1 LIDSQV
7 QASASYRQWQPFG
20 QVPAYKDDDV
30 EMFESGAIVLHI
42 VAKSEALTPSDEAG
56 RQLGDHRAQ
65 FHRAAR
71 AEFDSLRRRDLGER
85 DLGETRFGRRSAER
99 MLKRC

>member
-7 QASASYRQWQPFG
+7 QASASYCQGQPFG

-42 VAKSEALTPSDEAG
+42 AAKSEALTPSDDAG
-56 RQLGDHRAQ
+56 LGWP
-65 FHRAAR
+65 AR
-71 AEFDSLRRRDLGER
+71 
-85 DLGETRFGRRSAER
+85 
-99 MLKRC
+99 